1 VFSTPHEV
9 FEFYDRAGGAGPGLE
24 VPHQTLPAPLELTA
38 PEKTDLVAFMHAL
51 TDTALALS
59 APRRLPRFPEK
70 MGLNNRPVGGT
81 Y

>member
-1 VFSTPHEV
+1 MFSTLDEV
-9 FEFYDRAGGAGPGLE
+9 LEFYDRGGGAGLGLE
-24 VPHQTLPAPLELTA
+24 VPNQTLPAPLELTA

-51 TDTALALS
+51 IDTPFALS